1 MRDIKYIVVHCSDTP
16 KNTTV
21 ESILRFWKIHWG
33 WKSPGYHY
41 IIKQDGEIV
50 QLLDEELISNGVLG
64 FNKNCVNVCYIGGKK
79 KDGTH
84 GDTRTPAQENALFD
98 KIVEL
103 TEKYPNAIVK
113 GHGEFPNQEGRTC
126 PNFNVREWLANYKPK
141 IDPI

>member
-50 QLLDEELISNGVLG
+50 KLLDEKFNSNGVLG
-64 FNKNCVNVCYIGGKK
+64 FNENCVNVCYIGGKK

-84 GDTRTPAQENALFD
+84 GDTRTPAQETALFN

-103 TEKYPNAIVK
+103 TEKYPNAV
-113 GHGEFPNQEGRTC
+113 
-126 PNFNVREWLANYKPK
+126 V
-141 IDPI
+141 